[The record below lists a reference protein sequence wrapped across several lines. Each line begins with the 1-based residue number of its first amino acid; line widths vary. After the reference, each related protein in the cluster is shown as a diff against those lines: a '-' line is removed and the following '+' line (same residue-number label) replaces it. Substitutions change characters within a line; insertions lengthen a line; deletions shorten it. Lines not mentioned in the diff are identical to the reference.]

1 MKIFGI
7 SLFVY
12 NIEKMVNFY
21 EEVLR
26 MDSNWDGGS
35 FAEFLM
41 ENNFHFML
49 YERKAFEEL
58 ISQVPDYPT
67 KINGTMEFALDVS
80 KYTDV
85 DNEFERVI
93 KFGARPIL
101 EPTNEPWGQRTC
113 YVADPEGNLIEI
125 ASFGKEEQ

>member
-1 MKIFGI
+1 MKVFGI
-7 SLFVY
+7 SLFVN
-12 NIEKMVNFY
+12 NIEEMVKFY

-26 MDSNWDGGS
+26 MDSNWIGGS

-41 ENNFHFML
+41 EYNFHFML

-67 KINGTMEFALDVS
+67 KINGTMGFALDVS

-93 KFGARPIL
+93 KFGARSLL
-101 EPTNEPWGQRTC
+101 EPTNAPWGQRTC

-125 ASFGKEEQ
+125 ASFGKKEQ